1 MRSFIGTQNQSNI
14 DISFIVATVVMV
26 LSGLIII
33 YDATPV
39 AAFHDFGDKLYY
51 FKNQLAWAT
60 LGSMAL
66 IFFSFFD
73 YHKLLKIAYP
83 LLGISIFFLL
93 LVLVPGIG
101 SKIYGARRWM
111 SVAGFSFQPSEI
123 AKLALIFYETA
134 VISKFEN
141 FRIGIGDALL
151 VIFLPALAVT
161 GLVLMQ
167 PDFGTALIFVA
178 ITLTIYF
185 VGGGP
190 IKHLIL
196 GIPLLI
202 TASVAAILLEPY
214 RFVRFKSFLNPLHDT
229 QGASYQINQ
238 ILIALSS
245 GGLLGVGLGG
255 SRSKFN
261 FIPEVQGDA
270 IFAVFVE
277 ELGFLGAIL
286 LISLFL
292 FIIVKSINI
301 ARNAP
306 DLTGKVMAIGLVSL
320 IGVQALFNLAS
331 VVALVPLTGVPL
343 PFISYGGSSLF
354 VSISCIGILIN
365 IQRQSKVV

>member
-1 MRSFIGTQNQSNI
+1 
-14 DISFIVATVVMV
+14 MV
-26 LSGLIII
+26 LCGLVII

-51 FKNQLAWAT
+51 FKNQLIWAT
-60 LGSMAL
+60 LGAMAL
-66 IFFSFFD
+66 VFFAFFD
-73 YHKLLKIAYP
+73 YHRLLKLAH
-83 LLGISIFFLL
+83 LFLGAAILL
-93 LVLVPGIG
+93 LLAVLIPGVG
-101 SKIYGARRWM
+101 SKIYGARRWI
-111 SVAGFSFQPSEI
+111 SIAGFSLQPAEI

-141 FRIGIGDALL
+141 FKIGIQDAIL

-161 GLVLMQ
+161 GLVLIQ
-167 PDFGTALIFVA
+167 PDLGTALIIVA
-178 ITLTIYF
+178 VTLTVYF

-190 IKHLIL
+190 VKHLVLGLPVLIL
-196 GIPLLI
+196 G
-202 TASVAAILLEPY
+202 AIGAVILEPY
-214 RFVRFKSFLNPLHDT
+214 RFARLKSFLDPTHDP

-245 GGLLGVGLGG
+245 GGFLGVGLGG
-255 SRSKFN
+255 SRSKFD

-277 ELGFLGAIL
+277 ELGFVGAVL

-292 FIIVKSINI
+292 FIIARGI
-301 ARNAP
+301 AIAKNAP
-306 DLTGKVMAIGLVSL
+306 DLTGRVLALGLIGL
-320 IGVQALFNLAS
+320 IGIQALFNLAS

-354 VSISCIGILIN
+354 VTVASIGVLLN
-365 IQRQSKVV
+365 IQRQSNQTLR